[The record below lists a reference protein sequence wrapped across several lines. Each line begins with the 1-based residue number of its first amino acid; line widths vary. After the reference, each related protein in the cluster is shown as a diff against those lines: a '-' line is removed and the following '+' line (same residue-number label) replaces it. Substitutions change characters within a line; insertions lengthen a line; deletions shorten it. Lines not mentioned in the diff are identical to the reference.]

1 MKKITIAGLILTQ
14 LLFLSCSDAIDS
26 PLSNIHLS
34 EHVLN
39 NYFVTAIA
47 FDSRGTAW
55 LGTFDQGLIKYDG
68 SIAVYNKT
76 NSTLPDGMIIWDI
89 AIDKSDNV
97 WIGSNK
103 GLIKYDHSR
112 FNLFNKKNSPMVVTD
127 NVFTLSVTDDNIVW
141 FSSCIFRE
149 GGIMN
154 YDGVN
159 WNTFTPQNSLL
170 PGSLIND
177 IAIDKQNNV
186 WVTVNEVIN
195 SCGIVRITGN
205 HIQVFGEKEI
215 GFNPY
220 YFGHI
225 VSGLDNRIYANID
238 YGLSSTRNINRPNI
252 ITYDGNSW
260 KEINP
265 VDSNR
270 NSLGLVDYIEVD
282 LSGNLWASTSKSGI
296 AVYDG
301 NKWFYNPEELSIA
314 TGIFDIAVD
323 HSNNIWVASG
333 EGVYILTYNLH

>member
-34 EHVLN
+34 EHILN
-39 NYFVTAIA
+39 NYFVTTIA

-55 LGTFDQGLIKYDG
+55 IGTFNQGLIKYDG
-68 SIAVYNKT
+68 SISVYNKT
-76 NSTLPDGMIIWDI
+76 NSTLPDSMIIWDI

-154 YDGVN
+154 YDGLN

-265 VDSNR
+265 VDSNG

-314 TGIFDIAVD
+314 TGIFDISVD

-333 EGVYILTYNLH
+333 EGVYIIKQY